1 MPVPKLTD
9 REIEQRLAHLPDWQL
24 QDGKLWRKFKFKN
37 FVESFSFMTSVALL
51 AEKYDH
57 HPEWLN
63 VYDKVEIWLT
73 THIASGISERDFNLA
88 TRINALLI

>member
-9 REIEQRLAHLPDWQL
+9 REIEQRMSHLPDWQL

-63 VYDKVEIWLT
+63 VYDWVEIWLI
-73 THIASGISERDFNLA
+73 THVANGISERDFNLA